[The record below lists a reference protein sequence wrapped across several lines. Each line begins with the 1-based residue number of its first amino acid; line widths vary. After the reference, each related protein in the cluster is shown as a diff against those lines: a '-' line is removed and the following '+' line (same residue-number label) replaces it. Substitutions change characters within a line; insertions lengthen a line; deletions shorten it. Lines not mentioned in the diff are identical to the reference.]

1 MNRFTDDPNNVLA
14 LAAFITLLLTL
25 GVLVL

>member
-1 MNRFTDDPNNVLA
+1 MNRFFDDPNNALA
-14 LAAFITLLLTL
+14 LAAFITLLFTL